1 MAPTSAS
8 AAEDS
13 QARQTDWASTGI
25 SNPPASFAA
34 FNYTSPYGV
43 QYTEADFNRQLAA
56 RETST
61 PRALF
66 PRPVGVALDDWN
78 KAANASHSEFYR
90 FFGGAKD
97 IAANIT
103 KYTHKAR
110 ERAEEKLYKKTL
122 QNQPQR
128 PIQHYLPLTEPTS
141 RDPGLPVG
149 AIAAPGAAQG
159 AGVGVGRGAGQQISP
174 AVIHP
179 NHNPPISASQPS
191 SSSKPSSSTP
201 SSSTPS
207 NIMAPNVDNN
217 KDAAA
222 TPSGHTMQPPKNKG
236 KGPTQS
242 RKYCVCQSN
251 DDGRK
256 MIGCDGGC
264 GDWFHSDCISISAE
278 EQHLIDKF
286 ICHNCTEPGKV
297 TTYKRICRLLT
308 CNKPY
313 LINPTTGKASKYCSI
328 AHRNLFMKRIVENM
342 PKTKTPGGPLT
353 AAEARA
359 ILKQTPR
366 GQFRTLGLQPTL
378 PLGSA
383 SSSIGQSSNS
393 SASGP
398 SGSKSSTP
406 APTKPASGVP
416 NAKGSTTA
424 MASGQKQVAQNAAAP
439 KNAKAKSKGSGS
451 GQDASTSKVG
461 NNANTTEDV
470 NNDNQGL
477 NLIDAAAAVDNPDAA
492 ELNRQEV
499 AATFKETE
507 WYNKAERTRRREGK
521 AKIADAEAQ
530 WLLQEDRWK
539 LLSMVKKRS
548 DKIVEEYSKE
558 NNIAQTAPKP
568 TKSGK
573 KPANVVC
580 GYDPR
585 LQCDDQ
591 WLEAFKNSPEGVKA
605 FETGIIEEDVTGT
618 VEMEKTDH
626 KGICTKVKCI
636 NHGGWYDLHVDEVTL
651 KKTIAKETI
660 SKTKLNLD
668 RMRNRAEVRQAVV
681 LHRENYAKWRLE
693 QMPAEEAKI
702 FENAIQSKNGDP
714 EVILRKMLSE
724 LSQRG

>member
-1 MAPTSAS
+1 MAPGAS
-8 AAEDS
+8 AAEAS
-13 QARQTDWASTGI
+13 QASQTDWASTGV
-25 SNPPASFAA
+25 SNAPASFAA
-34 FNYTSPYGV
+34 FNYTSPYGF
-43 QYTEADFNRQLAA
+43 QYTEAEFNRQLAA

-61 PRALF
+61 PKALF
-66 PRPVGVALDDWN
+66 PRPLGVALDDWN
-78 KAANASHSEFYR
+78 KAANASHSEFYH
-90 FFGGAKD
+90 FFGGDKD

-103 KYTHKAR
+103 KYAHKAR

-122 QNQPQR
+122 QNQPPR
-128 PIQHYLPLTEPTS
+128 PIQQYLPLTEPTS
-141 RDPGLPVG
+141 RDPGLSVG
-149 AIAAPGAAQG
+149 RIAAPGARG
-159 AGVGVGRGAGQQISP
+159 AGVGGGARQQILP

-179 NHNPPISASQPS
+179 NRNPKVSASQPS
-191 SSSKPSSSTP
+191 F
-201 SSSTPS
+201 SSTPS
-207 NIMAPNVDNN
+207 NNTMAPNVDNN

-222 TPSGHTMQPPKNKG
+222 SSSGHTMQPPKSKG

-286 ICHNCTEPGKV
+286 ICHNCTQPGKV
-297 TTYKRICRLLT
+297 TTYKRICRLPT

-313 LINPTTGKASKYCSI
+313 LINPTTGKASKYCSV
-328 AHRNLFMKRIVENM
+328 AHRNLFMKRIVEKM
-342 PKTKTPGGPLT
+342 PKVKTPGGALT

-359 ILKQTPR
+359 ILRQTPR

-378 PLGSA
+378 PLASV
-383 SSSIGQSSNS
+383 SSSNGPPSNS
-393 SASGP
+393 AASA
-398 SGSKSSTP
+398 P
-406 APTKPASGVP
+406 AKPASGVP
-416 NAKGSTTA
+416 NAKGSTAT
-424 MASGQKQVAQNAAAP
+424 MGSDQKQVAQNAAAP
-439 KNAKAKSKGSGS
+439 KKAKTKSKGSES
-451 GQDASTSKVG
+451 GPDGSTSKVG
-461 NNANTTEDV
+461 NNANPTEDV

-477 NLIDAAAAVDNPDAA
+477 GLIDAAAAVDNPDAA

-499 AATFKETE
+499 SATFKETE

-530 WLLQEDRWK
+530 LLLQEDRWK

-558 NNIAQTAPKP
+558 NNIAQTAPKQ
-568 TKSGK
+568 TKAGK
-573 KPANVVC
+573 KPVNVVC

-605 FETGIIEEDVTGT
+605 FETGIIEEDITGT

-651 KKTIAKETI
+651 KKKIAKETI

-714 EVILRKMLSE
+714 EVILRKMFSE

>member
-1 MAPTSAS
+1 MAPGAS
-8 AAEDS
+8 AAEAS
-13 QARQTDWASTGI
+13 QASQTDWASTGV
-25 SNPPASFAA
+25 SNAPASFAA
-34 FNYTSPYGV
+34 FNYTSPYGF
-43 QYTEADFNRQLAA
+43 QYTEAEFNRQLAA

-61 PRALF
+61 PKALF
-66 PRPVGVALDDWN
+66 PRPLGVALDDWN
-78 KAANASHSEFYR
+78 KAANASHSEFYH
-90 FFGGAKD
+90 FFGGDKD

-103 KYTHKAR
+103 KYAHKVR

-122 QNQPQR
+122 QNQPPR
-128 PIQHYLPLTEPTS
+128 PIQQYLPLTEPTS
-141 RDPGLPVG
+141 RDPGLSVG
-149 AIAAPGAAQG
+149 RIAAPGARG
-159 AGVGVGRGAGQQISP
+159 AGVGGGARQQILP

-179 NHNPPISASQPS
+179 NRNPKVSASQPS
-191 SSSKPSSSTP
+191 F
-201 SSSTPS
+201 SSTPS
-207 NIMAPNVDNN
+207 NNTMAPNVDNN

-222 TPSGHTMQPPKNKG
+222 SSSGHTMQPPKSKG

-286 ICHNCTEPGKV
+286 ICHNCTQPGKV
-297 TTYKRICRLLT
+297 TTYKRICRLAT

-313 LINPTTGKASKYCSI
+313 LINPTTGKASKYCSV
-328 AHRNLFMKRIVENM
+328 AHRNLFMKRIVEKM
-342 PKTKTPGGPLT
+342 PKVKTPGGALT

-359 ILKQTPR
+359 ILRQTER

-378 PLGSA
+378 PLASV
-383 SSSIGQSSNS
+383 SSSNGQSSNS
-393 SASGP
+393 SASAP
-398 SGSKSSTP
+398 SGSNSSIP
-406 APTKPASGVP
+406 APAKPASGVP
-416 NAKGSTTA
+416 NAKGSTAT
-424 MASGQKQVAQNAAAP
+424 MGSDQKQVAQNAAAP
-439 KNAKAKSKGSGS
+439 KNANTKSKGSGS
-451 GQDASTSKVG
+451 GQDASASKVG
-461 NNANTTEDV
+461 DNANTTEDV

-477 NLIDAAAAVDNPDAA
+477 GLIDAAAAVDNPDAA

-499 AATFKETE
+499 SATFKETE

-530 WLLQEDRWK
+530 LLLQEDRWK

-558 NNIAQTAPKP
+558 NNIAQTAPKQ

-573 KPANVVC
+573 KPVNVVC

-605 FETGIIEEDVTGT
+605 FETGIIEEDVTGS

-651 KKTIAKETI
+651 KKKIAKETI

-681 LHRENYAKWRLE
+681 LHRKNYAKWRLE

-714 EVILRKMLSE
+714 EVILRKMFSE